1 MRKFGRAAATAAGAA
16 SLLAVAF
23 MASAYTPGSAAMAA
37 PAATKAGRLAQV
49 RPGGPMA
56 LPGNRPSAPWTFSG
70 KTVNIV
76 SQNWGGYVAQQHGVK
91 FRYVRAT
98 FFVPYVDC
106 ASTPSS
112 FSGHWVGLD
121 GAGSAT
127 VEQDG
132 ILAACEGATP
142 TYSAWYEMFP
152 LPPVYSTMTVRPGNS
167 IVASSYYDSGTGK
180 FTLSLTDTTNG
191 EHFTHTLSCPSGSQ
205 CQRLSAEVIS
215 EAPSSGSRH
224 PAADQLPR
232 GKLQRHRR
240 HRLPRAAG
248 RAARALVGHLRRGH
262 GEQRGDA
269 ARPAHPG
276 LPRQGLSTATG
287 WPRADRL
294 QAGLSHQ
301 ASLGPG
307 PPGPAPC
314 QPGVT
319 RLSWAEMCG
328 WSGLPTAAMSKA

>member
-23 MASAYTPGSAAMAA
+23 MASAYTTGSAAMAA
-37 PAATKAGRLAQV
+37 PAATKAGTLAQV
-49 RPGGPMA
+49 KPGGPMA
-56 LPGNRPSAPWTFSG
+56 LPGNRPSAPLTFSG
-70 KTVNIV
+70 KTVNVV

-98 FFVPYVDC
+98 FFVPFVDC

-121 GAGSAT
+121 GAGNAT

-191 EHFTHTLSCPSGSQ
+191 EHFTHTLSCPSGSR

-215 EAPSSGSRH
+215 EAPSSGTSILPLTNFRAESFSDIVVTDSH
-224 PAADQLPR
+224 GQRAGLRAPWWGTFAVATENSGGTVLDQPTQVFR
-232 GKLQRHRR
+232 GKDFDCYWMTQ
-240 HRLPRAAG
+240 
-248 RAARALVGHLRRGH
+248 
-262 GEQRGDA
+262 
-269 ARPAHPG
+269 
-276 LPRQGLSTATG
+276 S
-287 WPRADRL
+287 
-294 QAGLSHQ
+294 
-301 ASLGPG
+301 
-307 PPGPAPC
+307 
-314 QPGVT
+314 
-319 RLSWAEMCG
+319 
-328 WSGLPTAAMSKA
+328 

>member
-16 SLLAVAF
+16 GLLTVAF
-23 MASAYTPGSAAMAA
+23 MASAYTTGSAAMAA
-37 PAATKAGRLAQV
+37 PAAMKAGTLARV

-70 KTVNIV
+70 KTINVV
-76 SQNWGGYVAQQHGVK
+76 SQNWGGYVTQQNGVK

-121 GAGSAT
+121 GAGNAT

-152 LPPVYSTMTVRPGNS
+152 LPPVYSTITVRPGNS
-167 IVASSYYDSGTGK
+167 IVASSYYDTGTGE

-191 EHFTHTLSCPSGSQ
+191 AHFTHTLSCPAGSQ

-215 EAPSSGSRH
+215 EAPSSGSSILPLTNFRAESFSDIVVTDSH
-224 PAADQLPR
+224 GQRGGLRAPWWGTFAVATENSGGTLLDQPTQVFR
-232 GKLQRHRR
+232 GK
-240 HRLPRAAG
+240 AFDCYWMA
-248 RAARALVGHLRRGH
+248 
-262 GEQRGDA
+262 
-269 ARPAHPG
+269 
-276 LPRQGLSTATG
+276 QG
-287 WPRADRL
+287 
-294 QAGLSHQ
+294 
-301 ASLGPG
+301 
-307 PPGPAPC
+307 
-314 QPGVT
+314 
-319 RLSWAEMCG
+319 
-328 WSGLPTAAMSKA
+328 

>member
-23 MASAYTPGSAAMAA
+23 MASAYTAGSAAMAA
-37 PAATKAGRLAQV
+37 PAATKAGTVAQV
-49 RPGGPMA
+49 KPGGPMV

-70 KTVNIV
+70 KTVNVV
-76 SQNWGGYVAQQHGVK
+76 SQNWGGYVAQQHGVR

-112 FSGHWVGLD
+112 FSGHWLGLD
-121 GAGSAT
+121 GAGNAT

-152 LPPVYSTMTVRPGNS
+152 LPPVYSTITVRPGNS
-167 IVASSYYDSGTGK
+167 IVASSYYDSSTGK

-215 EAPSSGSRH
+215 EAPSSGTAILPLTNFRAESFSDIVLTDSHGQRAGLRA
-224 PAADQLPR
+224 PWWGTFAVATVNTGGTVLDQPTQVFR
-232 GKLQRHRR
+232 GK
-240 HRLPRAAG
+240 AFDCYWM
-248 RAARALVGHLRRGH
+248 ARN
-262 GEQRGDA
+262 
-269 ARPAHPG
+269 
-276 LPRQGLSTATG
+276 
-287 WPRADRL
+287 
-294 QAGLSHQ
+294 
-301 ASLGPG
+301 
-307 PPGPAPC
+307 
-314 QPGVT
+314 
-319 RLSWAEMCG
+319 
-328 WSGLPTAAMSKA
+328 